1 MPVKA
6 KYIKDLPLKGVLDGS
21 ESLLVQDLNGTQQ
34 APLGTIVDEIKQN
47 SQEKIREIES
57 ELNQT
62 NAQLSQ
68 MEINKA
74 DKSQIQSLQKQ
85 VDSLVITSSG
95 DSNAEVAQAR
105 TSSIGVGYSVI
116 NGRLNAIEDAI
127 STGYAPFEINNLE
140 RGGISSS
147 GDNAPL
153 ISAVRTKDYIYFG
166 YETEFKIRAL
176 NEGYGSRIF
185 KYKKSGEEYIFI
197 GRTEVFK
204 TNIITTNPNYYYKIT
219 FVKEGSTEQ
228 VETSI
233 INNYEIT
240 VDILKP
246 NYIFEK
252 IETTLITGYDT
263 VDYSLS
269 WENGSINNTSGES
282 AYFRTS
288 IRTKEFY
295 TPKVNGKMKFICD
308 DPTLGVKI
316 FWYEANGNYITS
328 SQSFFN
334 SIEIDV
340 VTTRKYRFV
349 LSKLDSSEDSNLMW
363 SDKLKFY
370 LNRKINYIAEEVKP
384 LLNQAT
390 EGIEKTIV
398 TGYKNV
404 IINTDLSWEVG
415 SINNT
420 SGQSAY
426 FPTAIRTKEHYKF
439 ELSGKIKFSSSDDT
453 LGVKVFWY
461 DNDDTYITSSQTV
474 KNSVEVDVNSN
485 YKYRFVLSK
494 LETSESGNIAWG
506 NTLKV
511 ELSKKPNYLKDEIEK
526 AVSDYD
532 KDMQNRIATAMIRE
546 KKRNPFEFKALDK
559 GFVSFVFD
567 DLRFDIDLVASIF
580 AEFNLPLCVS
590 AIPKNLTHTASGLK
604 ADAHG
609 FTTGMKMKD
618 ILTKVQENG
627 GEIFS
632 HNDEVVNATN
642 QYDFDFMYGYYVNN
656 KKVLEDNGF
665 NVRGLISAGGTGSIT
680 KTDEIEKWLIL
691 NYDYSN
697 QGVAVNYDKSRI
709 SLNQPLNTVKQL
721 ITDAKNNKVWIA
733 FMAHTLSGQ
742 EANITEANL
751 REWLQHCKDIGVDV
765 VTYAHVFDNY
775 SSTKLENLL
784 GTIG

>member
-1 MPVKA
+1 MSVKA
-6 KYIKDLPLKGVLDGS
+6 KYIKDLPLKNELDGS
-21 ESLLVQDLNGTQQ
+21 ESLLVQDSNGTKQ

-57 ELNQT
+57 ELAQT
-62 NAQLSQ
+62 NAQLSE

-74 DKSQIQSLQKQ
+74 DKSQTQSLQKQ
-85 VDSLVITSSG
+85 VDSLVIASGG
-95 DSNAEVAQAR
+95 DSSAEVIQAR
-105 TSSIGVGYSVI
+105 TSSIGLEYSVI
-116 NGRLNAIEDAI
+116 NGRLNAIENTI
-127 STGYAPFEINNLE
+127 STGYTTFEVKNLE
-140 RGGISSS
+140 SGGIDGS
-147 GDNAPL
+147 GVNAP
-153 ISAVRTKDYIYFG
+153 INSIIRTKDYIHFD
-166 YETEFKIRAL
+166 YESEFKVRAI
-176 NEGYGSRIF
+176 NDEYGSRIF
-185 KYKKSGEEYIFI
+185 WYEKNGDGYNFVD
-197 GRTEVFK
+197 RTEILE
-204 TNIITTNPNYYYKIT
+204 TNIITTNPKYYYKIT
-219 FVKEGSTEQ
+219 FFKKDSTAQ
-228 VETSI
+228 IDTTI

-240 VDILKP
+240 LDTSKS

-252 IETTLITGYDT
+252 IENMVITGYDN
-263 VDYSLS
+263 VEYSLS
-269 WENGSINNTSGES
+269 WENGSINNSTGEP
-282 AYFRTS
+282 AFFQTS

-426 FPTAIRTKEHYKF
+426 FSTAIRTKEHYKF

-485 YKYRFVLSK
+485 YKYRFVISK
-494 LETSESGNIAWG
+494 LDSSESGNIAWG
-506 NTLKV
+506 ETLRV
-511 ELSKKPNYLKDEIEK
+511 ELSKKPSYLKDEIEK
-526 AVSDYD
+526 TVSDYD
-532 KDMQNRIATAMIRE
+532 KDLQDRIATAMIRE

-590 AIPKNLTHTASGLK
+590 AIPKNLTHTATGLK

-656 KKVLEDNGF
+656 KKILEDNGF
-665 NVRGLISAGGTGSIT
+665 KVRGLISAGGNGSVT

-697 QGVAVNYDKSRI
+697 QGVAGNYDKGRVN
-709 SLNQPLNTVKQL
+709 LNQPLDTVKQL
-721 ITDAKNNKVWIA
+721 ITDAKNNKLWVS

-784 GTIG
+784 ATI